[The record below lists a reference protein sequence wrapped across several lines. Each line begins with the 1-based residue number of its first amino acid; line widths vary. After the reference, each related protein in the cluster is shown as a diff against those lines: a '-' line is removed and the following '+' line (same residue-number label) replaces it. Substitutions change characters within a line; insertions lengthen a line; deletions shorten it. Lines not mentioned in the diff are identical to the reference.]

1 MLYVE
6 TNSNNILEPRIGDA
20 GYDLI
25 AESDPIFNF
34 KSKYIEYDTGVKIAP
49 SDNEIHSLVLPRSSI
64 SNYWLSLANSV
75 PLIDSSYR
83 GSIKLRFRYL
93 GNMEADFLSDEKEIF
108 APLTEGRKI
117 YKKGDKIG
125 QLLFFKS
132 INPLIVKVDN
142 FKEDTERKTGAF
154 GSTGK

>member
-6 TNSNNILEPRIGDA
+6 TNSNNIIEPRIGDA

-25 AESDPIFNF
+25 AESDPYFNF
-34 KSKYIEYDTGVKIAP
+34 DCKYIEYDTGVKIAP
-49 SDNEIHSLVLPRSSI
+49 SDDDLHSFVIPRSSI
-64 SNYWLSLANSV
+64 SNYWLFLANSKA
-75 PLIDSSYR
+75 LIDSRFR

-93 GNMEADFLSDEKEIF
+93 GEWNNDIF
-108 APLTEGRKI
+108 DSNKI

-142 FKEDTERKTGAF
+142 FKEDTERGVSGF

>member
-34 KSKYIEYDTGVKIAP
+34 ENKYIEYDTGVKIAP
-49 SDNEIHSLVLPRSSI
+49 SDDEVHSLVLPRSSI
-64 SNYWLSLANSV
+64 SNYWLSLANSCALV
-75 PLIDSSYR
+75 DSSYR
-83 GSIKLRFRYL
+83 GNIKLRFRY
-93 GNMEADFLSDEKEIF
+93 
-108 APLTEGRKI
+108 EGCWKDAERFGFNKI
-117 YKKGDKIG
+117 YVKGDKIG

-142 FKEDTERKTGAF
+142 FKEDTERSSGAF